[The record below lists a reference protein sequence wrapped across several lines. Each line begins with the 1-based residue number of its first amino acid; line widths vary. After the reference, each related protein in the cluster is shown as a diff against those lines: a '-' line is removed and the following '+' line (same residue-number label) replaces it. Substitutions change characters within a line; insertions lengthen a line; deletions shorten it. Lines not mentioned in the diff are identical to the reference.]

1 MGVRCI
7 MKEKDNYGYTA
18 WLPKMKRLSI
28 RKMIGLVIFLVTLIC
43 IAAGCL
49 TFGIK
54 VQNIMCD
61 NIFVLSFLREN
72 KNFDNSDIVIAEKE
86 GIHLTYVKYLYPE
99 ITNGFCK
106 EEAAVIATNDNYF
119 YFTEMEIKTGAFFNR
134 MQEERQLPVV
144 VLNEKA
150 AYQMFGNY
158 DCIGQNVYLD
168 KNAFEIIGI
177 VKERGNVEEAR
188 IYIPDRTVS
197 ALEMSCTEVNQL
209 WCRLLN
215 VAEVSLIISK
225 MGYTMNEIEII
236 QMDLCKK
243 IFMQRFFILS
253 VLIVTALFIST
264 FKAIL
269 LKVREVKQR
278 GGISRKWVI
287 KRLLQVVICM
297 SSLIAVIKI
306 IQVWYCVPPNYEVVG
321 KDGKSIF
328 YEVLE
333 FYALSDIEIDNLY
346 FLRQWNLM
354 SLLYSVMGIIGI
366 MFWKIMIEKIKSSF
380 RTLIGKE

>member
-1 MGVRCI
+1 

-18 WLPKMKRLSI
+18 WLPKMKSLSI
-28 RKMIGLVIFLVTLIC
+28 RKMIGLVIFLVTSIC

-61 NIFVLSFLREN
+61 NIFVLSFLREY
-72 KNFDNSDIVIAEKE
+72 KSFDNSDIVIAEKE

-99 ITNGFCK
+99 ITNGFRK
-106 EEAAVIATNDNYF
+106 EEAVVIATNDNYF

-134 MQEERQLPVV
+134 IQEERKLPVA

-158 DCIGQNVYLD
+158 DCIGQNVYLN
-168 KNAFEIIGI
+168 KNIFEIIGI

-197 ALEMSCTEVNQL
+197 ELELSCTEVNQL
-209 WCRLLN
+209 WCRLSN

-225 MGYTMNEIEII
+225 MGYAMNEIEII
-236 QMDLCKK
+236 QMNLCKK
-243 IFMQRFFILS
+243 IFMQRFFILP
-253 VLIVTALFIST
+253 VLMGTSLFFST

-269 LKVREVKQR
+269 LKVREVKR
-278 GGISRKWVI
+278 RDRISKEWVM
-287 KRLLQVVICM
+287 KRLLQVIICM
-297 SSLIAVIKI
+297 SSLIAVIKM
-306 IQVWYCVPPNYEVVG
+306 IQVCYCVPPNYEVVG
-321 KDGKSIF
+321 KEGINIF

-346 FLRQWNLM
+346 FLKQWNLM
-354 SLLYSVMGIIGI
+354 SLLCSVMWIISI
-366 MFWKIMIEKIKSSF
+366 LLWKIMIEKIKSSF
-380 RTLIGKE
+380 RTLTGKE